1 MPDIYFEKNPET
13 NQLKVTIETERL
25 IMESTTHSHFSDYK
39 NLFTMP
45 ENMYKVMD
53 GNPWSGDK
61 IGEQHHQWV
70 ARWNN
75 DSPFSSLAILK
86 NDTDEFIG
94 HVLLGD
100 GDQPGFAELAYVFDK
115 KFWGQGY
122 GKEVIPIIVQE
133 YAPELV
139 ERNYKLIGENFKRIE
154 ATARPDNPASINLL
168 KAAGLKKF
176 SEKPK
181 WGQLRHFF
189 FLNIMDLKEK
199 PTEFLNDSKGL
210 ENFKLRSV

>member
-25 IMESTTHSHFSDYK
+25 IMQSTTHSHFSDYK

-53 GNPWSGDK
+53 GNPWSADK

-100 GDQPGFAELAYVFDK
+100 GDQPGSAELAYVFDK
-115 KFWGQGY
+115 KFWGKGY
-122 GKEVIPIIVQE
+122 GKEAIPIMVQE

-139 ERNYKLIGENFKRIE
+139 KRDYRLTGKKFTRIE
-154 ATARPDNPASINLL
+154 ATARTDNQASIRLL
-168 KAAGLKKF
+168 LAAGMSKF
-176 SEKPK
+176 SEKLK
-181 WGQLRHFF
+181 WGKQRQFF
-189 FLNIMDLKEK
+189 FVNTIDLIKIETQNEIFNEK
-199 PTEFLNDSKGL
+199 CSLIS
-210 ENFKLRSV
+210 